1 MGVQEGVCHALVLL
15 QRALLRQAAVDGAQ
29 PAALLLPVG
38 HGRLVEGHLLPA
50 GGWREGRERR
60 REEEREGVRGRE
72 EERDGVRGRER
83 RRERRE
89 RARERGGEGERR
101 VKTRQR
107 N

>member
-1 MGVQEGVCHALVLL
+1 MSVQEGVCHALVLL

-50 GGWREGRERR
+50 GGWREGRERW

-72 EERDGVRGRER
+72 KERAEERE
-83 RRERRE
+83 
-89 RARERGGEGERR
+89 EGERR
-101 VKTRQR
+101 VKMRQR